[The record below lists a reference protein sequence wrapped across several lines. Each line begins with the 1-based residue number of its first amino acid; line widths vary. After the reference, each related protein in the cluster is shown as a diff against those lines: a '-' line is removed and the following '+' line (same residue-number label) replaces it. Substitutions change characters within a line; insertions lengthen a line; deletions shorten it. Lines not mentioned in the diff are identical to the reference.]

1 MSASLPD
8 RPIHFDVQRQIVIES
23 SSSEEEVEPRF
34 EWDITK
40 SVFGPRKSQAECRA
54 YFDHG
59 TQAERRAFDID
70 WRRVYEKS
78 RVQRLFQRESGGDE
92 DAWRSVKKVLWKH
105 FPSLYDV
112 FDYYATIGDG
122 DCFSI
127 QVWRGRASCAA
138 PVSALRGRERV
149 RGHPH
154 VVFSRRPPSHSP
166 AFELPDERVGRL
178 HDAGGA
184 GGRVA

>member
-127 QVWRGRASCAA
+127 QVRCGQEGAVHHPCQCC
-138 PVSALRGRERV
+138 VGCVRV
-149 RGHPH
+149 RGRPR
-154 VVFSRRPPSHSP
+154 VAFSRRPPP
-166 AFELPDERVGRL
+166 LPLACV
-178 HDAGGA
+178 
-184 GGRVA
+184 